1 MKKFFITI
9 LTAALTL
16 SLTQSTSAQSTPAPQ
31 PIQVEETD
39 AIYLFRFVGGN
50 FKNLPEDLE
59 NQILHSEL
67 MMCSL
72 LFSRG
77 HKKMARCI
85 LPTEQVRFD
94 KDNAVIV
101 TDIMKKY
108 AMPSNFKFGYE
119 TVEGGLDC
127 TNALSGK
134 EYPKCW
140 LTPKTLE

>member
-1 MKKFFITI
+1 
-9 LTAALTL
+9 
-16 SLTQSTSAQSTPAPQ
+16 
-31 PIQVEETD
+31 
-39 AIYLFRFVGGN
+39 
-50 FKNLPEDLE
+50 
-59 NQILHSEL
+59 
-67 MMCSL
+67 
-72 LFSRG
+72 
-77 HKKMARCI
+77 MARCI